1 MSDKEINEIEFVE
14 IVDGVKRVS
23 FLTEKQLLN
32 KLFIYRES
40 PDKYLEL
47 RLEEQSPTFYVNSKE
62 LYVALNEF
70 LKKGNLSGMYIYG
83 QVAVGKTFLIS
94 SFLNSYLLKY
104 HPTVSYI
111 DMTKLWKKE
120 KDTWG
125 TGDDTDYDAV
135 FLNPDILIL
144 DEFGANISN
153 DKTLISNMYIQKI
166 IPYIKERNAE
176 NKITIYI
183 SNYRINEVSSRI
195 GNVDTVA
202 GQSLQFRL
210 MESVT
215 TKDKKVNFFEMTK

>member
-111 DMTKLWKKE
+111 DMTKL
-120 KDTWG
+120 
-125 TGDDTDYDAV
+125 
-135 FLNPDILIL
+135 
-144 DEFGANISN
+144 
-153 DKTLISNMYIQKI
+153 
-166 IPYIKERNAE
+166 
-176 NKITIYI
+176 
-183 SNYRINEVSSRI
+183 
-195 GNVDTVA
+195 
-202 GQSLQFRL
+202 
-210 MESVT
+210 
-215 TKDKKVNFFEMTK
+215 

>member
-1 MSDKEINEIEFVE
+1 
-14 IVDGVKRVS
+14 
-23 FLTEKQLLN
+23 
-32 KLFIYRES
+32 
-40 PDKYLEL
+40 
-47 RLEEQSPTFYVNSKE
+47 
-62 LYVALNEF
+62 
-70 LKKGNLSGMYIYG
+70 
-83 QVAVGKTFLIS
+83 
-94 SFLNSYLLKY
+94 
-104 HPTVSYI
+104 
-111 DMTKLWKKE
+111 
-120 KDTWG
+120 
-125 TGDDTDYDAV
+125 V